1 MNQNLISIVFC
12 LFVFMVRLSEI
23 DVSPL
28 VQFGDITI
36 AKTIVVGSNQVS
48 VRE

>member
-1 MNQNLISIVFC
+1 MNTCLTVVFY
-12 LFVFMVRLSEI
+12 LFTFMVRLSGGDI
-23 DVSPL
+23 PPL